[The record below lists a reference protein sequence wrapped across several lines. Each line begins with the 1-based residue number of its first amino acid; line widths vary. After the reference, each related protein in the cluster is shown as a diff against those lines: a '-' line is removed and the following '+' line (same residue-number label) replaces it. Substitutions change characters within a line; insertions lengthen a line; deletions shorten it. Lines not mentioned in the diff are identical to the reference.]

1 MKKFNFFPGRME
13 VSFRKGPSGHLRQ
26 DPSEEARRIK
36 DNPSLQDKS
45 AALKEEVVMAN
56 ARKVVLQR
64 GGDVS
69 DKLEVLGEFT
79 LQFGKYKGKSFRW
92 LLENYVG
99 YSLYLI
105 NKVEKE
111 EEAGQFNPVGHSKD
125 SLLSFLQYCRGF
137 KELKDLRRYLAER
150 PAPAAVETEVDNLV
164 GFGARAKATWGE
176 IWKSRADGFAAFILR
191 QRCVPNSKMHRLQ
204 QYLMK
209 QQSQLSSP
217 VSNSHSVPTTQ
228 TATSTTTSN
237 PPDSPARPSAAA
249 TSVPLPTVSSAPAQL
264 ASVPSYDQEVS
275 KWNCSLHQRIWMKTE
290 LEALGLW
297 PGSRPVR
304 HHMNMV
310 SLWRHPPQPELIDS
324 ISELPSPKYFQLH
337 PFFIWKPEHAI
348 MERLRN
354 NYILPCLY
362 GCPSPQVLSAGV
374 GRPRV
379 IVGTSGQYYI
389 FASRLNCKMCKRY
402 WFADKPQWLEMLP
415 YRLSNIL
422 PAFLTHKKAICK
434 TVMDELRRT
443 GKSPNDMAN
452 QVNEL
457 LHLKYERA
465 NLAYLLAVQNVRDAE
480 AGLYGQKTITG
491 FLHHEDSPAPFG
503 NYEDTDGWY
512 GVSVSSH
519 YLTECLL
526 QEYKRQEP
534 VLNLLLQGTFGQV
547 FRSDHT
553 RRLARKVTL
562 SSGTMSSYAIMNEN
576 WMILSWVMLQ
586 SECDKSLEP
595 MYDGLAHRYN
605 SAGVEKAKYQWVDRF
620 TRECVSEH
628 HPLYSTF
635 CKFLS
640 AAFSVVD
647 QDDLQK
653 LKDAYTFCG
662 IVPANPTKQHIREHC
677 RTKVPHPKELVKRV
691 EDVLHHFH
699 LTKDPNGILLFKPSM
714 LKEWRIQRVHI
725 LRGCLS
731 DPEGEDGTLYH
742 YGGTLQLN
750 HVQGEGATVPIWI
763 PVRGTSQQEGFH
775 CHQARWVTG
784 NQVSTNLFQAQGMTG
799 VARWNFQRL
808 LDLKQPDVVLPKVFD
823 PVLIAELNRASER
836 VMGAVKYPALHLS
849 VRDTGERFGLQYLE
863 PGCGPVPLDWDK
875 HKSQKTTPPPPPPP
889 LPVAVKKE
897 QPSVQPRSSPP
908 VVFHF
913 PPAHH
918 TSDARKGD
926 TSQESCDISELP
938 AAQTGLQ
945 CNVGSFMDTDLQ
957 KTPPLPMA
965 ASPRATRTGPIKT
978 GGLVFVLDHN
988 RWPVPMRAAIDE
1000 LLAKHRGAKD
1010 LLVRVDA
1017 DYAALMHSCRGDPNS
1032 LLHPT
1037 TKQHISRYIKYLAK
1051 QTNASTSLNTSP
1063 EKLQES
1069 QQLWQCLTAGSQTV
1083 SVPVTTLPPA
1093 LVNPPAPATPLPE
1106 GGLQEPPL
1114 SQAAVEKMVREILEK
1129 QQGAMQQQQQ
1139 QQQLPKRTRNCLA
1152 CGQPKSRYLGDGSS
1166 IHFFYQMGEVKY
1178 FYCSTKVFQTYA
1190 AEGLTNPRMPFQ
1202 DFADTES
1209 DELCFRSR

>member
-1 MKKFNFFPGRME
+1 MEWPSQGSTEIMKKFNFFPGRME

-69 DKLEVLGEFT
+69 DKLEVLGEYT

-92 LLENYVG
+92 LLENDVG

-111 EEAGQFNPVGHSKD
+111 EEADQFNPVGHSKD

-237 PPDSPARPSAAA
+237 PPASPARPSAAA

-304 HHMNMV
+304 HLMNMV

-491 FLHHEDSPAPFG
+491 FLCHEDSPAPFG

-605 SAGVEKAKYQWVDRF
+605 SAGVEKAKYQWVDRDCCAPFRVPDSEPHEHLQWDAWKTTDAIVAEATSGKLANLCASRIKFNQDITVKLDLFHCMRRF

-714 LKEWRIQRVHI
+714 LKEWRIQHVHI
-725 LRGCLS
+725 LTGGDTLHYTNEEYLGR
-731 DPEGEDGTLYH
+731 TLY
-742 YGGTLQLN
+742 
-750 HVQGEGATVPIWI
+750 
-763 PVRGTSQQEGFH
+763 
-775 CHQARWVTG
+775 
-784 NQVSTNLFQAQGMTG
+784 
-799 VARWNFQRL
+799 
-808 LDLKQPDVVLPKVFD
+808 LK
-823 PVLIAELNRASER
+823 R
-836 VMGAVKYPALHLS
+836 
-849 VRDTGERFGLQYLE
+849 
-863 PGCGPVPLDWDK
+863 
-875 HKSQKTTPPPPPPP
+875 
-889 LPVAVKKE
+889 
-897 QPSVQPRSSPP
+897 
-908 VVFHF
+908 
-913 PPAHH
+913 
-918 TSDARKGD
+918 
-926 TSQESCDISELP
+926 
-938 AAQTGLQ
+938 
-945 CNVGSFMDTDLQ
+945 
-957 KTPPLPMA
+957 
-965 ASPRATRTGPIKT
+965 
-978 GGLVFVLDHN
+978 
-988 RWPVPMRAAIDE
+988 
-1000 LLAKHRGAKD
+1000 
-1010 LLVRVDA
+1010 
-1017 DYAALMHSCRGDPNS
+1017 
-1032 LLHPT
+1032 
-1037 TKQHISRYIKYLAK
+1037 
-1051 QTNASTSLNTSP
+1051 
-1063 EKLQES
+1063 
-1069 QQLWQCLTAGSQTV
+1069 
-1083 SVPVTTLPPA
+1083 
-1093 LVNPPAPATPLPE
+1093 
-1106 GGLQEPPL
+1106 
-1114 SQAAVEKMVREILEK
+1114 K
-1129 QQGAMQQQQQ
+1129 QQ
-1139 QQQLPKRTRNCLA
+1139 
-1152 CGQPKSRYLGDGSS
+1152 
-1166 IHFFYQMGEVKY
+1166 VKLW
-1178 FYCSTKVFQTYA
+1178 A
-1190 AEGLTNPRMPFQ
+1190 
-1202 DFADTES
+1202 
-1209 DELCFRSR
+1209 